1 MSAPVQCPPTCYGAL
16 QIAVLL
22 LLLLLLLLLY
32 RTKKKAYMVYIM
44 LT

>member
-22 LLLLLLLLLY
+22 LLLLLLY